1 MEYAKKLSNVSI
13 LGAAGKMG
21 SGILLLM
28 AKELFD
34 LSRQNENNNI
44 EFRLNAIDL
53 SEEGL
58 QGVMKY
64 VEKQTRRAGERKPE
78 NIRKY
83 FTDQELSDEELVSS
97 YVSGVL
103 SLIHPTTDLSVAM
116 ESTLVFEAAS
126 ENKELKVEI
135 LSEINSNNK
144 FTPWFFT
151 NTSSI
156 PIQYIDENA
165 NLGGRI
171 LGFHFY
177 NPPAI
182 QKLVELITTNE
193 TKEEV
198 VELAHKLAGRLR
210 KVIVPSNDIAG
221 FIGNGHFMRD
231 ALYGISEVER
241 LGNEMDFVEAV
252 FLVNTLSQK
261 FLIRPMG
268 IFQLCDYV
276 GLDVVQFIMKV
287 MDPYMKGENLSS
299 SLLDK
304 MVNLGIKGGQN
315 PDGSQKDGFLRYE
328 TGKIAGVYNIHTGSY
343 VDVLPIKTF
352 VNEQLGSLPASY
364 KPWKEILS
372 DPEKEKVLEIIFSE
386 LKQMNT
392 VGSELGVKYALNSKY
407 IGLKLVEDK
416 VANSENDVNKVLL
429 TGFYH
434 AYGPI
439 NSYFD

>member
-1 MEYAKKLSNVSI
+1 MEYAKRLSNVSV

-241 LGNEMDFVEAV
+241 LENEMGFVEAV
-252 FLVNTLSQK
+252 LLVNTLSQK

-276 GLDVVQFIMKV
+276 GLDVVQFIMRV
-287 MDPYMKGENLSS
+287 MDPHMKGENLSS

-304 MVNLGIKGGQN
+304 MVNLSIKGGQN
-315 PDGSQKDGFLRYE
+315 PDGSQKDGFFKYE
-328 TGKIAGVYNIHTGSY
+328 AGKITGVYNTNTGSY
-343 VDVLPIKTF
+343 VDLFSVKTF
-352 VNEQLGSLPASY
+352 VNDQLGPLPASY

-372 DPEKEKVLEIIFSE
+372 DPEKEKVLETIFSE

-392 VGSELGVKYALNSKY
+392 VGSEMGVKYAINSKY

-416 VANSENDVNKVLL
+416 VANSEEDVNKVLL